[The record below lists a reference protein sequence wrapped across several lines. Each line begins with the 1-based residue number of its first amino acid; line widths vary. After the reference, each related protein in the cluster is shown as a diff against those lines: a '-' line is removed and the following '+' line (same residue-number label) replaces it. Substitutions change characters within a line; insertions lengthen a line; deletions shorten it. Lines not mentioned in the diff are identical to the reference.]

1 MNYTNTTIAAAL
13 CAALAAPAI
22 AEIELPEVSVGLDY
36 SSKQVTRGL
45 IDNEEGIVTASA
57 AIEWQGFTAE
67 VDGLFNT
74 TDEMKEDGY
83 DSWDNTEVD
92 YILGYGYT
100 FGADDYGIFTD
111 VEVAFDYTYEWD
123 NGGDFEDN
131 DHVQYLYAS
140 VGLPEIFLAPTLAGE
155 WMLDQFHGQYYSLE
169 FSHGFDLIA
178 GEGEDADP
186 VLALNLSLAQGL
198 ANDDYNE
205 DDLEK
210 DFWALRD
217 TTLTATLDWAAC
229 EYITV
234 SPYVAY
240 TDTYSGTVRK
250 AAKCDEHGDAHHFFA
265 GVSVS
270 AAF

>member
-67 VDGLFNT
+67 VDGLFNI

-131 DHVQYLYAS
+131 DHVQYLHAS
-140 VGLPEIFLAPTLAGE
+140 VGLPEIFLAPTPAGE
-155 WMLDQFHGQYYSLE
+155 IPWLLFTAGGSAGDELQIKLE
-169 FSHGFDLIA
+169 GAPSMKAAYAYRSVFF
-178 GEGEDADP
+178 ADP
-186 VLALNLSLAQGL
+186 ALSEGQSCSLQAGSQT
-198 ANDDYNE
+198 
-205 DDLEK
+205 LE
-210 DFWALRD
+210 A
-217 TTLTATLDWAAC
+217 TA
-229 EYITV
+229 
-234 SPYVAY
+234 
-240 TDTYSGTVRK
+240 VR
-250 AAKCDEHGDAHHFFA
+250 
-265 GVSVS
+265 
-270 AAF
+270 